1 MGRFRSSSLPDLDFR
16 AAEHHDGLIR
26 YQIEAVIAAA
36 REELH
41 PRVGLPRIGLEI
53 EREFAERR
61 ADLLLRCVIRF
72 TESRQ
77 RNVRTSIGSRFRG
90 PQPVASGGVAPF
102 SNYCWR
108 RPTIRG

>member
-1 MGRFRSSSLPDLDFR
+1 LQQLVDMGRFRSSSLPDLDFR

-61 ADLLLRCVIRF
+61 ADLLLRRRDEKAARKF
-72 TESRQ
+72 
-77 RNVRTSIGSRFRG
+77 F
-90 PQPVASGGVAPF
+90 AS
-102 SNYCWR
+102 C
-108 RPTIRG
+108 